1 MKDKKQPN
9 SLNKF
14 IRFEQES
21 IAQFFGLSLIIYA
34 LLVIATLFVAF
45 GRYERIN
52 EEKRI
57 HTDGFTLVNLLT
69 AFARSNLETGKR
81 MDLYQVADIVK
92 REKELHYCIIMD
104 VDGKP
109 FVNFGENVH
118 GAHGTEQILYNA
130 LSSDHSL
137 KQVYEN
143 PAEKETVYEFSKP
156 IFSGGKKQGVVRI
169 GIIPRNNGIM
179 TQLNNNS
186 ISLALLIIMPL
197 TPFFYYMF
205 RNAISPL
212 KLLQGKLEKVIAQ
225 GEFRELKLKAK
236 GEVGSIAALINKIIF
251 LFNNKYKSA
260 ESAKKDLEVSHSITA
275 YEKNKIEAMLDQI
288 GDGVLALN
296 AAGQIISANK
306 SLELFLNTSRTK
318 LIGTAVDESINN
330 EALRS
335 FIKEMK
341 SRSASEYGQKK
352 QSVITHT
359 IDQKGTFRF
368 IFAPL
373 INTEGDNIGDLI
385 VIRDIT
391 AQVMAEKARS
401 EFLSHAAH
409 EIRSPL
415 TTIKAYTSML
425 LDGDVKDQET
435 EKEFYNVITMETD
448 RLAKLIEDLLNI
460 SKIEMGSLTLKKGMV
475 KPLNLIE
482 NCITAVMS
490 QAAQKKIAIQKLL
503 PDSLSPLDVD
513 KNLMEVAFLNCISN
527 SVKYTPDGGSITIS
541 AEEHPDRTLFT
552 IKDNGPGITEKDQAH
567 IFEKFYRS
575 DDESIQ
581 EQKGTGLGL
590 SLTKEIITHHG
601 GEISVESSIG
611 AGSTFTI
618 ALPRETDFERMF

>member
-1 MKDKKQPN
+1 
-9 SLNKF
+9 
-14 IRFEQES
+14 
-21 IAQFFGLSLIIYA
+21 
-34 LLVIATLFVAF
+34 
-45 GRYERIN
+45 
-52 EEKRI
+52 
-57 HTDGFTLVNLLT
+57 
-69 AFARSNLETGKR
+69 
-81 MDLYQVADIVK
+81 
-92 REKELHYCIIMD
+92 
-104 VDGKP
+104 
-109 FVNFGENVH
+109 
-118 GAHGTEQILYNA
+118 
-130 LSSDHSL
+130 
-137 KQVYEN
+137 
-143 PAEKETVYEFSKP
+143 
-156 IFSGGKKQGVVRI
+156 
-169 GIIPRNNGIM
+169 
-179 TQLNNNS
+179 
-186 ISLALLIIMPL
+186 MPL

-205 RNAISPL
+205 RNAMSPL
-212 KLLQGKLEKVIAQ
+212 KLLQSKLEKVIAQ
-225 GEFRELKLKAK
+225 GEFRELNLQAK
-236 GEVGSIAALINKIIF
+236 GEVGSIAAMINKIIF
-251 LFNNKYKSA
+251 LFNKKYKSA

-296 AAGQIISANK
+296 ATGQIISANK
-306 SLELFLNTSRTK
+306 SLELFLNTSRAK
-318 LIGTAVDESINN
+318 LIGTAVDESVNN

-335 FIKEMK
+335 FIKDMK
-341 SRSASEYGQKK
+341 NRSASEYGQKK

-391 AQVMAEKARS
+391 AQVMAERARS

-448 RLAKLIEDLLNI
+448 RLAKLIEDLLSI

-482 NCITAVMS
+482 NCIAAVMS
-490 QAAQKKIAIQKLL
+490 QAAQKKIEIQKLL

-513 KNLMEVAFLNCISN
+513 KNLMEVALLNCISN

-552 IKDNGPGITEKDQAH
+552 IKDNGPGISEKDQAH

-601 GEISVESSIG
+601 GEISVESTVG

>member
-1 MKDKKQPN
+1 MKNKNHPN
-9 SLNKF
+9 SLKRF

-34 LLVIATLFVAF
+34 LVVIATLLVAF
-45 GRYERIN
+45 GRYEKIN

-69 AFARSNLETGKR
+69 AFARSNLESEKR
-81 MDLYQVADIVK
+81 MDLYHVADIVK
-92 REKELHYCIIMD
+92 REKALHYCIIMD
-104 VDGKP
+104 NDGKP
-109 FVNFGENVH
+109 FVNFGKNVH
-118 GAHGTEQILYNA
+118 GAQGTEQILYNA

-143 PAEKETVYEFSKP
+143 PADKGTVYEFSKP

-169 GIIPRNNGIM
+169 GIIPRNNAII
-179 TQLNNNS
+179 TQLDDNS
-186 ISLALLIIMPL
+186 LSLALLIILPL

-205 RNAISPL
+205 RNTLSPL
-212 KLLQGKLEKVIAQ
+212 KALQNKLEKVIAQ
-225 GEFRELKLKAK
+225 GEFREFNLHAK
-236 GEVGSIAALINKIIF
+236 GEVGSIAAMINKIVS
-251 LFNNKYKSA
+251 LFNRKYISA

-296 AAGQIISANK
+296 AAGQILSVNK
-306 SLELFLNTSRTK
+306 SLELFLNTSRAK
-318 LIGTAVDESINN
+318 LIGTTVDESIND
-330 EALRS
+330 EVLRS
-335 FIKEMK
+335 FIKDMK
-341 SRSASEYGQKK
+341 NLSAVEYGQKK

-359 IDQKGTFRF
+359 INQKGTFRF

-373 INTEGDNIGDLI
+373 INTKGDNIGDLI

-391 AQVMAEKARS
+391 AQVMAEQARS

-482 NCITAVMS
+482 NCIAAVMS
-490 QAAQKKIAIQKLL
+490 QAAQKNIEIQKLL

-513 KNLMEVAFLNCISN
+513 KNLMEVALLNCISN
-527 SVKYTPDGGSITIS
+527 SVKYTPEGGSITIL
-541 AEEHPDRTLFT
+541 AEEHPDRTLFS
-552 IKDNGPGITEKDQAH
+552 IKDTGPGISEKDQLH
-567 IFEKFYRS
+567 IFDKFYRS
-575 DDESIQ
+575 ADESIQ

-590 SLTKEIITHHG
+590 SLTKEIINHHG
-601 GEISVESSIG
+601 GDISVESTVG